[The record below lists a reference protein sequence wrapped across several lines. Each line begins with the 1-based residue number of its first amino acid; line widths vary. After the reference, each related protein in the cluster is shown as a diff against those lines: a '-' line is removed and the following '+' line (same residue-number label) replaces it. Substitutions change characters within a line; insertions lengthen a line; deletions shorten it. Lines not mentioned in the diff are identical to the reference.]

1 MTNSRA
7 TAKMVVNARKHPQ
20 DLFRKGEACPNQL
33 CTSEVEPKPG
43 SSYVEK
49 LPGSRGYQGRLA
61 EATCPGFTQSA
72 EIIKPAKEVP
82 TPDPEAQSVR
92 NKPQPTA
99 GTAPHKPPQAKKAAA
114 SLHSLSTRA
123 GTQPANAPILRGAN
137 IVPTQLG

>member
-61 EATCPGFTQSA
+61 EATCPGFTQS
-72 EIIKPAKEVP
+72 EQGQPAVSWVLRERGDEGCRTAHALLIARVCTISQLAP
-82 TPDPEAQSVR
+82 LLAPDPCCAVR
-92 NKPQPTA
+92 RRRNHQ
-99 GTAPHKPPQAKKAAA
+99 
-114 SLHSLSTRA
+114 TRE
-123 GTQPANAPILRGAN
+123 GGAN
-137 IVPTQLG
+137 TRS